1 MLLLVFYKS
10 AWPALALTE
19 DRLQLPSTDRA
30 KGSEAV
36 LPALFTRMQ
45 KENKS

>member
-10 AWPALALTE
+10 AWLALALTE
-19 DRLQLPSTDRA
+19 DRLQLPSTVRA

-36 LPALFTRMQ
+36 SPPFFARMQ
-45 KENKS
+45 KGKKP